1 MRVQTVIASVFLG
14 VGIATAAETCDNSYS
29 EKDCNWEGT
38 APFCGASDHPVGYT
52 DNGWTLV
59 ATTKYEDHLALELTG
74 KISLECYEIYGSGC
88 VTGWK
93 NLWCPRMSF

>member
-38 APFCGASDHPVGYT
+38 ALFCGAIWLSSSQ
-52 DNGWTLV
+52 
-59 ATTKYEDHLALELTG
+59 ARLAWNVM
-74 KISLECYEIYGSGC
+74 KSMDPA
-88 VTGWK
+88 V
-93 NLWCPRMSF
+93 